1 VAEHGTAA
9 LPRLQLVSEMVGR
22 ELEVLE
28 RLERAPAE
36 PADETTPPVL
46 RAAGLGR
53 RGAVEPVDLAVRPG
67 EVVGLAGL
75 LGSGRTEF
83 ARLLFGADRADT
95 GEIAVDGDVVRVR
108 GPRSMI
114 EAGVGFCSED
124 RKAEGVVGDL
134 TVRDNLVL
142 AVQAGTLRR
151 IPRRKQDEL
160 AARWIEL
167 LDIRPA
173 TPDALMRNLSGG
185 NQQKV
190 LLARWLIAEP
200 RVIILDE
207 PTRGIDVGA
216 KAQIQALVAGLARQG
231 MAVVY
236 ISTELEEVVRLAD
249 RVLVLRDRRPV
260 AELAGDV
267 EVGEV
272 VELIASG
279 GARA

>member
-1 VAEHGTAA
+1 
-9 LPRLQLVSEMVGR
+9 
-22 ELEVLE
+22 
-28 RLERAPAE
+28 
-36 PADETTPPVL
+36 
-46 RAAGLGR
+46 
-53 RGAVEPVDLAVRPG
+53 VDLAVRPG

-95 GEIAVDGDVVRVR
+95 GEIAVDGTAVRVR

-151 IPRRKQDEL
+151 IPRRRQDEL